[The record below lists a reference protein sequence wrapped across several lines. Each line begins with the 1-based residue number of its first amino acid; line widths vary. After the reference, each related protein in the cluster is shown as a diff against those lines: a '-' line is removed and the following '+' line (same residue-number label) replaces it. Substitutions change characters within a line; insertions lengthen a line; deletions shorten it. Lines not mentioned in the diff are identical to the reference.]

1 MATTEISYTAP
12 ATYTITFEYLERT
25 DVKVTVDNVLQTEGT
40 SNDYTFTDAT
50 TLAFNTG
57 QEPTAGATVRVFRD
71 TDTLAAKATYFPGSA
86 IRSQDLN
93 DNQDQ
98 VLYAVQEIEN
108 HSLNRYGEN
117 AIAGDID
124 VGGNR
129 LKNLKDEYTSTE
141 DPDAA
146 DNDDAASHGW
156 VRKFFFDVKA
166 ETRTGAEYDSEP
178 SATKWPN
185 DDLTVATTSAVTK
198 YIDDKN
204 DALLTTDVHE
214 ADGVKI
220 TDNSPGA
227 GQITIGLHDDSV
239 DLSKIKT
246 ADIVN
251 KAEQDA
257 DDGNYPSAYVSD
269 DTKIPTMAAIIA
281 RHDNYVQSG
290 APVGTDHQIGQFW
303 FDATNDKYL
312 AVWNG
317 TGWIG
322 IASGGTFTTQPR
334 LIWVDKENGND
345 AFDGHRVINPMQ
357 TIKAAVASASDG
369 DMIFV
374 QPGVYQ
380 EICPIDL
387 GSKKNVSVIGLSQR
401 SVFVHPTPAT
411 ETNTMWKVGTGSFLA
426 NMTWAGIKAIGGRG
440 GNALDPDATY
450 GISNTQGW
458 YVALSD
464 DDGDGNAINFFK
476 SPFIQNVT
484 AFADSG
490 INNSAF
496 DPNLNAAQPG
506 FAGDE
511 TSAPTGGCLLVDG
524 DTPASTSPIR
534 SIVTDSFTFIA
545 LDGPGCLVTN
555 GGYAQLVS
563 TFGTFCHYH
572 AKALNGGMINMS
584 NCVTDFG
591 RYGLIA
597 DGKSAEIFQA
607 NTAAVAYSAGDT
619 QIEVGQSS
627 VAFRGRA
634 NPDPNDHMLVEVTY
648 ADTTTALF
656 PIDSVTVTS
665 GTSKTITLA
674 SPLTKAVN
682 ASTTLKFYLRS
693 IITTGGHVF
702 EFAGS
707 GTNYLALPDK
717 GGQAVEA
724 NQVKD
729 LNNGKVYVSSTD
741 HNGKFKVGPLEVD
754 TDGNVIKYKGTDLP
768 DSVSVDTTNAD
779 NITSGTLD
787 AARVAPLDASKIAT
801 GTFDAARIPGLDT
814 SKLISGT
821 LADARLPDT
830 VTAATVA
837 NPASITFDDKGR
849 VTAATAGQAN
859 PSYTYTV
866 EADGNDAILKLTD
879 TVNSTVDQVKL
890 LAGTGSQISVANDG
904 QFTISS
910 PTSANAQVY
919 IAANPPT
926 TGVNAGDL
934 YWDTTTGESYIY
946 YNDGNSSQW
955 VHFAPQQAGTGNGT
969 VTSVSAGT
977 GLIGGTITT
986 SGTLALDN
994 TAVTAGTYGNSTHSV
1009 EVSIDTYGRIT
1020 GAQNIPIALDT
1031 SDITSGTFTD
1041 ARIPSLA
1048 TTKITSGT
1056 FDVARIPNLD
1066 TAKIT
1071 TGTFDLARIP
1081 TLTNAKLPVIDIAKI
1096 PNLSAVKI
1104 TSGTFS
1110 ASRIPNLAGDGSATS
1125 TYLESLAA
1133 DLSPQLGANLDVTG
1147 FDIRTTSNN
1156 NIDLNPNGTGE
1167 VVSKNGQGFT
1177 WGRSTFAY
1185 QLLPP
1190 DTGNSWTLKL
1200 PTTVGTANQYLKT
1213 NGSDQLSWD
1222 TETTYD
1228 LTAGP
1233 NDANTAFRIRLSG
1246 SDGTDD
1252 DVEIK
1257 AGTGISLTN
1266 TAGETTIAAT
1276 STGVPVGTIQWYA
1289 GSTAPSGWL
1298 ECDGASYSAASKAA
1312 LYGVISTTF
1321 GGSGG
1326 NFNVPDLRGQ
1336 FIRGWDNG
1344 RGIDPGR
1351 GINGTPQLD
1360 AMQGH
1365 AHSASSTSSTNAT
1378 RNGPNQNIPSG
1389 PIVANAQRG
1398 GSTGSVSTSTTVGAP
1413 ITNGSFGAPRTAD
1426 ETRPTNIAL
1435 MAIIK
1440 E

>member
-1 MATTEISYTAP
+1 MALFDTITIAGGGK
-12 ATYTITFEYLERT
+12 TYTFSGIEVNDEEDLKVKVDGTSLNLNTPADYTISGSQITFSSTYAVT
-25 DVKVTVDNVLQTEGT
+25 DGDKYVI
-40 SNDYTFTDAT
+40 Y
-50 TLAFNTG
+50 
-57 QEPTAGATVRVFRD
+57 RD
-71 TDTLAAKATYFPGSA
+71 TKDDAARNQFYPSGSVRA
-86 IRSQDLN
+86 QDLN
-93 DNQDQ
+93 KNFEQCLMAAEDK
-98 VLYAVQEIEN
+98 VPLFGAVMPD
-108 HSLNRYGEN
+108 
-117 AIAGDID
+117 DINM
-124 VGGNR
+124 GGNSIT
-129 LKNLKDEYTSTE
+129 NLKDEYTSST
-141 DPDAA
+141 DPNAA
-146 DNDDAASHGW
+146 DADDAASHGW

-178 SATKWPN
+178 PATKWPN
-185 DDLTVATTSAVTK
+185 DDLTVATTSAVNK
-198 YIDDKN
+198 FIDDKN
-204 DALLTTDVHE
+204 DALLTNDIHE
-214 ADGVKI
+214 ADGIKV
-220 TDNSPGA
+220 TDNLPGT
-227 GQITIGLHDDSV
+227 GQITIGLHDNSV
-239 DLSKIKT
+239 DFSKIKD
-246 ADIVN
+246 ADIVT

-257 DDGNYPSAYVSD
+257 DDGTIPSAYVND
-269 DTKIPTMAAIIA
+269 DTKVPTMAAIIA

-290 APVGTDHQIGQFW
+290 APAGNDHQIGQFW
-303 FDATNDKYL
+303 FDDANDKYL

-334 LIWVDKENGND
+334 LIWVDAANGDDSN
-345 AFDGHRVINPMQ
+345 DGHRVIAPMQ

-369 DMIFV
+369 DMVFV

-387 GSKKNVSVIGLSQR
+387 GSKKNVSVVGLSQR

-411 ETNTMWKVGTGSFLA
+411 ETNTMWKTGTGSYLA
-426 NMTWAGIKAIGGRG
+426 NMTWAGIKASGARG
-440 GNALDPDATY
+440 GNSLDPDSTY
-450 GISNTQGW
+450 GISATQGW

-464 DDGDGNAINFFK
+464 NDGDGNAINFFK

-484 AFADSG
+484 AFADSA
-490 INNSAF
+490 IDNTSF

-511 TSAPTGGCLLVDG
+511 TSAPTGGGMVVDG
-524 DTPASTSPIR
+524 SVPASTSPIR
-534 SIVTDSFTFIA
+534 SIVTDSFTFIT

-619 QIEVGQSS
+619 QVEVGQSS
-627 VAFRGRA
+627 MAFRGVA

-648 ADTTTALF
+648 ADTTTELF

-674 SPLTKAVN
+674 RALTKAVN

-754 TDGNVIKYKGTDLP
+754 TDGNVIKYKGTNLP
-768 DSVSVDTTNAD
+768 DSVLVDTTNAD
-779 NITSGTLD
+779 NITTGTLD
-787 AARVAPLDASKIAT
+787 AARVASLDASKIAT

-821 LADARLPDT
+821 LADARLPDK

-879 TVNSTVDQVKL
+879 TVNSTVDQVKVV
-890 LAGTGSQISVANDG
+890 AGTGSQINVANDG
-904 QFTISS
+904 EFTISS
-910 PTSANAQVY
+910 PTNSNAQVF
-919 IAANPPT
+919 IAASAPT
-926 TGVNAGDL
+926 TGLNAGDL

-946 YNDGNSSQW
+946 YNDGTSSQW
-955 VHFAPQQAGTGNGT
+955 VHFAPQQAGTGQGT
-969 VTSVSAGT
+969 VTSVTAGT

-986 SGTLALDN
+986 SGTLALAN

-1020 GAQNIPIALDT
+1020 GAQNIPIALDA

-1048 TTKITSGT
+1048 ATKVTSGT

-1066 TAKIT
+1066 AAKIT
-1071 TGTFDLARIP
+1071 TGTFDIARIP
-1081 TLTNAKLPVIDIAKI
+1081 TLTNSELPVIDVAKI
-1096 PNLSAVKI
+1096 PNLNAAKI
-1104 TSGTFS
+1104 TTGTFT
-1110 ASRIPNLAGDGSATS
+1110 ASRIPRLNGDGSATS

-1133 DLSPQLGANLDVTG
+1133 DLSPQLGANLDVN
-1147 FDIRTTSNN
+1147 D
-1156 NIDLNPNGTGE
+1156 
-1167 VVSKNGQGFT
+1167 
-1177 WGRSTFAY
+1177 RSI
-1185 QLLPP
+1185 
-1190 DTGNSWTLKL
+1190 
-1200 PTTVGTANQYLKT
+1200 TTVSGNKNIVFEAHGSGVVEIQGNTTGGNNPGAIRLNCEQGSHGITIKSPPHGYFSSYELELPNT
-1213 NGSDQLSWD
+1213 NGSAGQYMTVDGSGKLYWD
-1222 TETTYD
+1222 SETTYS
-1228 LTAGP
+1228 LAGT
-1233 NDANTAFRIRLSG
+1233 NNSGAFRIQSTD
-1246 SDGTDD
+1246 SDGGSTA
-1252 DVEIK
+1252 VELK
-1257 AGTGISLTN
+1257 AGTGITLDNS
-1266 TAGETTIAAT
+1266 TANETTISVSAT
-1276 STGVPVGTIQWYA
+1276 NSGVPTGSIQWFA
-1289 GSTAPSGWL
+1289 GNTVPAGWL
-1298 ECDGASYSAASKAA
+1298 KCDGASYSTTAKAA
-1312 LYGVISTTF
+1312 LYNAIGIMYG
-1321 GGSGG
+1321 GGSG
-1326 NFNVPDLRGQ
+1326 NFNVPDLRGE
-1336 FIRGWDNG
+1336 FIRGWDDG
-1344 RGIDPGR
+1344 RGVDSGR
-1351 GINGTPQLD
+1351 GMGSAQTESIQS
-1360 AMQGH
+1360 H
-1365 AHSASSTSSTNAT
+1365 AHSVFHAS
-1378 RNGPNQNIPSG
+1378 
-1389 PIVANAQRG
+1389 G
-1398 GSTGSVSTSTTVGAP
+1398 GSGNNMAFGSGYGVDYSTGAAGGP
-1413 ITNGSFGAPRTAD
+1413 
-1426 ETRPTNIAL
+1426 ETRPRNVAL